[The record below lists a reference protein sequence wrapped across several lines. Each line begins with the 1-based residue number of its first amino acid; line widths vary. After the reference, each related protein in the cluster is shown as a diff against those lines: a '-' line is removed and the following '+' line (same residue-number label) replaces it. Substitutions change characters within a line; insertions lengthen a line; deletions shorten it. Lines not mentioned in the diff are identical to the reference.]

1 MFFEDLRKKWD
12 IILILACNYAVGKV
26 GTEVA
31 KKTKKRIRK
40 N

>member
-12 IILILACNYAVGKV
+12 IVLILACNYAVGKV
-26 GTEVA
+26 EESRNRGSEEN
-31 KKTKKRIRK
+31 KEK